1 MRVPIWSPYLDE
13 SDLLMD
19 GWEAIAPKPS
29 VLKESGTAMSSGTFE
44 NGGVVDALE
53 HETSSSVASG
63 ITESEGMAIDREAA
77 EGDQSDVG
85 INWSRK
91 LHQHLANTRK

>member
-1 MRVPIWSPYLDE
+1 MDE
-13 SDLLMD
+13 R
-19 GWEAIAPKPS
+19 EAIAPKPS
-29 VLKESGTAMSSGTFE
+29 VLKESGMAMSSGTFE